1 MGKTPMP
8 PQYEYEFVRLENRIT
23 GGPSV
28 VAIEGYQGTV
38 HQYAAEG
45 WRLVQIFAPATKL
58 GVSFWELIFERPVT
72 AEPE

>member
-1 MGKTPMP
+1 MP